1 MRKQER
7 QYSKNNTKYHLEKIQ
22 YYEQKIEY
30 HKKQL
35 EDIGYFNTLEAE
47 KTEKAIH
54 EMKKVDLKNNPT
66 ASELAELFRP
76 LDDTVSSHLLWVDF
90 QGGVHVSPLSRYPTI
105 KEFKE
110 EMTEKGYKPKFWY
123 EKFPK
128 NYGFVGPDIA
138 DNLEFIESKLVELKY
153 DWGNDEKGYTL

>member
-110 EMTEKGYKPKFWY
+110 EMTKKGYKP
-123 EKFPK
+123 
-128 NYGFVGPDIA
+128 
-138 DNLEFIESKLVELKY
+138 
-153 DWGNDEKGYTL
+153 